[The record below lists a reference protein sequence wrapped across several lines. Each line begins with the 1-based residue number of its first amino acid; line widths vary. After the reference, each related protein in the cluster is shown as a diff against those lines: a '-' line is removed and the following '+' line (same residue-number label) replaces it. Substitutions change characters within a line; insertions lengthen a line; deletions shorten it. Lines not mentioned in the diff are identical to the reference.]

1 MRARVVIVGAA
12 GTVEQLTYAVPP
24 ALEGRLQCGHRVLVP
39 IRTRRLTGMVTALGN
54 DLDSGGAEPR
64 AILELLEAR
73 PLFDRAHIELIEFL
87 ASYYMA
93 PLAEAYRN
101 VIPAVA
107 RVESRLLYKA
117 GAAPMRLAL
126 ATMSALDSAL
136 IAAVTRRPQT
146 ARHLERVGAGVAHYK
161 PGEVEAALARLVADG
176 LIERHD
182 GTRGRHREAT
192 PPQVRLREGAA
203 APAAAVGLRGTRQR
217 AIVEHLRV
225 GGATRLDALEAAVPG
240 ARGVVAA
247 LARRG
252 VLAVVAD
259 SACAESATTS
269 AGGGGAAPPPEGAG
283 TASGDAVPAP
293 GGLFDLS
300 VEQAAAVAAAVP
312 AVRERR
318 FETFLLWG
326 VTASGKTEVYL
337 RLAAEAL
344 AANRRVLILVPEIA
358 LADQVVRAFR
368 ARFGALV
375 GIAHSAQN
383 VGERWAS
390 WMAALSGDSRIMIGP
405 RSVVFAPLPDPGL
418 IVVDEEHDSAY
429 KSEEGIRYNARDL
442 AVALGRF
449 ANCPVVLGSATP
461 SAESY
466 VNTRRSRY
474 RMLRLARRVG
484 DRDMATVEII
494 DLREHLRDEQQRA
507 EAAKKSAGEGPR
519 GRTPIASR
527 DRTAAVASAAE
538 GEASSP
544 ASEAAE
550 APAAIPLS
558 AILIDALRANLASG
572 GQSMVFLNRRGYHN
586 FLQCHLCGSVI
597 TCPNC
602 SVSMTFHLRDRSL
615 RCHYCGES
623 APAPDKCP
631 ECDGYGLGGQGF
643 GTERLVQTLA
653 ELVPDARIER
663 MDSDSSGRRG
673 ARASIM
679 ASLGRGD
686 IDIIVGTQMITKGFD
701 FPGVT
706 LVGVVMADLALN
718 MPDFRSAERT
728 FQLLTQVAGRAGRG
742 DRPGRVLIQT
752 YAPFHYS
759 IRAARDQDYA
769 RFIRRELELRRELMY
784 PPFARLALVRIEGPD
799 SSRVNAIASRVAA
812 ALGRKARPDSMR
824 ILGPAPAPIERIKR
838 RYRWQVVLKA
848 QELGEM
854 RTALAA
860 MRAET
865 AAAAQAAG
873 VHVII
878 DVDPINML

>member
-1 MRARVVIVGAA
+1 MRARVVIVGTA
-12 GTVEQLTYAVPP
+12 GAVEQLTYAVPP
-24 ALEGRLQCGHRVLVP
+24 ALEGRVECGQRVLVP
-39 IRTRRLTGMVTALGN
+39 MRSRRLTGLITAIGP
-54 DLDSGGAEPR
+54 DLDSGGVEPR
-64 AILELLEAR
+64 EILELLEAR
-73 PLFDRAHIELIEFL
+73 PLFDRAHLELIEFL

-107 RVESRLLYKA
+107 RVESRLAYKA
-117 GAAPMRLAL
+117 GAAPMALAR
-126 ATMSALDSAL
+126 ATMSALESA
-136 IAAVTRRPQT
+136 IVAAVTRRPMT
-146 ARHLERVGAGVAHYK
+146 ARQLKRLGARTPHCRD
-161 PGEVEAALARLVADG
+161 GEAEAAIARLLADG

-182 GTRGRHREAT
+182 GTRGRHRETA
-192 PPQVRLREGAA
+192 PPLVRLYESAS
-203 APAAAVGLRGTRQR
+203 APAAALRGTRQR
-217 AIVEHLRV
+217 AIVEHLQV
-225 GGATRLDALEAAVPG
+225 HGATRLDALEAAIAD
-240 ARGVVAA
+240 ARTAIPA
-247 LARRG
+247 MARRG
-252 VLAVVAD
+252 IVEIIAD
-259 SACAESATTS
+259 SAIAAAAEPSALGES
-269 AGGGGAAPPPEGAG
+269 RASLDNDSPAAQSPFE
-283 TASGDAVPAP
+283 
-293 GGLFDLS
+293 LS
-300 VEQAAAVAAAVP
+300 VEQAAAVAAALP
-312 AVRERR
+312 AVRDRR
-318 FETFLLWG
+318 FETYLLWG

-344 AANRRVLILVPEIA
+344 AANRRVLVLVPEIA

-383 VGERWAS
+383 VAERWAS

-449 ANCPVVLGSATP
+449 AKCPVVLGSATP

-466 VNTRRSRY
+466 VNTRRGRY
-474 RMLRLARRVG
+474 RMLRLGRRVG
-484 DRDMATVEII
+484 DRALAAVEIV
-494 DLREHLRDEQQRA
+494 DLREHLRAEQAKA
-507 EAAKKSAGEGPR
+507 EAARTNELR
-519 GRTPIASR
+519 GATAS
-527 DRTAAVASAAE
+527 AAVARVAKPLRAHGDSDADAAQAVP
-538 GEASSP
+538 GPTVAGGD
-544 ASEAAE
+544 AAPDQ
-550 APAAIPLS
+550 PAAIPLS
-558 AILIDALRANLASG
+558 ATLIEALRTNLATG

-586 FLQCHLCGSVI
+586 FLQCHLCGNVI
-597 TCPNC
+597 ACLNC

-615 RCHYCGES
+615 RCHYCGEN

-631 ECDGYGLGGQGF
+631 ACDGYGLAGQGF

-653 ELVPDARIER
+653 ELVPAARIER

-673 ARASIM
+673 ARAAIL
-679 ASLGRGD
+679 ARLARGE

-742 DRPGRVLIQT
+742 ERPGRVLIQT

-784 PPFARLALVRIEGPD
+784 PPFARLALVRIEGAD
-799 SSRVNAIASRVAA
+799 AARVSAIASRVAA
-812 ALGRKARPDSMR
+812 ALGRHARPASMR

-848 QELGEM
+848 QELNEM
-854 RTALAA
+854 RAALGA
-860 MRAET
+860 MRAEIAT
-865 AAAAQAAG
+865 AAAAAG